1 MIKGQRVIIS
11 LISLL
16 ILSALV
22 RAQNTPLDT
31 IKLSKDV
38 EAIINTDDPSSFP
51 PQYTF
56 FIKNY
61 QKNGFTEEMKE
72 NLLKSLS
79 RLDSLNIRIRYDLKE
94 FLEVLQLANEEH
106 NFDDSAMKNLTY
118 AMRKA
123 TEQYDRIK
131 VQAYIKTL
139 HAFMRDRAIYKDRYQ
154 SITIKNGSYEVLFN
168 EENYDQTEEQ
178 EEVYTPPVE
187 VSVAE
192 LRARARGEYSEPEQK
207 PTDQM
212 NDAMFSLYP
221 EMGAVIHL
229 KKGDLVFASTQDT
242 FQITGVEGY
251 YRFDEKVFRGQD
263 GIVDWSGLGVAPTEM
278 KARLSTYE
286 FGVNQRVYE
295 FKDVLFSQPSKIDQP
310 VEGDLKLN
318 IRPSRN
324 EQGSYPRFTS
334 YNADTPISGL
344 GSAKLTFTGGITYEG
359 TNFYSRSAFEE
370 TSTVVGIVAGETKF
384 RSRSK
389 DFVFNVEDSI
399 LSSQDAELT
408 IYHQGDSIFHPAIEF
423 TYDYKEDLMEVQT
436 SVSGYNTTPFRS
448 SFYNLD
454 ITGDLLTWDLDS
466 DSLDLTIN
474 SARSDVP
481 LMIESKDFYSNQ
493 RFQDLAQVFS
503 FHPLIMAVSM
513 ADKYGGSFYV
523 NQMAN
528 DKNLDEGL
536 VKKTMELL
544 MARGMVKLDR
554 ISGLVEVL
562 EKGYHYERSAKQNP
576 YYDDILIPS
585 IIGNEP
591 NATLNFKDS
600 VLTVRG
606 VKRFLISDSL
616 DVIIAPRDGEI
627 KIRKNRDIEFNGSL
641 DAGNFQ
647 FNGSGFKLKYDSFYV
662 NMEKIDFI
670 KLQTAVVDGKRETLS
685 NELVS
690 TSGKIQ
696 INEFDNKT
704 GLRSLPQY
712 PIFTSFESANVYFG
726 KDDVLEGAYDSTVY
740 FDIPPFVIDSV
751 ADADPSKYEFKGI
764 LSSGD
769 ILPKFKEGLR
779 LMEDKSFGFV
789 HSIPDSGYN
798 LYETGG
804 RLFRELRLD
813 KKGITSSG
821 QMDYLTGSFD
831 VESSTLFLDSL
842 VAPKGIK
849 AIMQEGF
856 VDTVSYPSMEVEAYS
871 MNWLAKKDSMI
882 LTNLE
887 PNKPF
892 QIFDKKAQLNG
903 EMTLG
908 KMGLFG
914 KGEIDVKGAKL
925 LSDSMAFKGQS
936 FVASHSSLT
945 LKAPDSRKPILSIS
959 DAQIDFDLAN
969 DIAVIGPE
977 VAGSASLEF
986 PFAQFK
992 TSIPSAI
999 WDVNGNMVTM
1009 SKPDDVSLEQ
1019 SFFYSTNKRLDS
1031 LAFSGTDGFYD
1042 IAKKEL
1048 NVKGIP
1054 FIKVADAM
1062 ITPEGS
1068 ELTILENSR
1077 IEKLQNA
1084 VIIIDTANA
1093 YHRLYNAEIEI
1104 LSRTSFRGRG
1114 TYELVNA
1121 VQDTFSIEFDQF
1133 RFVNRDE
1140 INGPHTMSSGI
1151 VSAASNISISPG
1163 FIYQGEVTMYAY
1175 KKALELKGS
1184 VKLDLAKIKERNI
1197 WIEYTSND
1205 DIQEVIVPFDQ
1216 ALTSDG
1222 FPLNAGIHFDI
1233 KRQPYMSFITEKRDP
1248 GDDDFF
1254 VPKGGNLFY
1263 DAEEEAYRIENA
1275 QKSQSPDVNLAG
1287 NMFSYKESTQDVSF
1301 EGKLNFLSGERASNI
1316 QAAGKGY
1323 GNLDSANYEIEATMV
1338 LSFGLPVDGLAAMG
1352 QNLKEMGEQL
1362 GVPRAH
1368 QDRSDMIY
1376 RVAEFIGNDATMAWD
1391 RSYETVP
1398 IPLATASQT
1407 GALVKDLVIS
1417 KVNLKWSKQSNAFYS
1432 VGKIGVSNVSN
1443 IDLNMELDGFIEI
1456 RKTPEG
1462 DIITVILEMTDG
1474 TWYHFTYDGF
1484 SFGSFSSNEAY
1495 NTTVLKSNTGGN
1507 KIGSFRTYLTTIE
1520 EITQWG
1526 ADFKKLYYGI
1536 DEPYRL
1542 VMAGDSN
1549 QSLKK
1554 KTTIEGDGF

>member
-1 MIKGQRVIIS
+1 MIKGQRVIIAFLS
-11 LISLL
+11 LILL
-16 ILSALV
+16 GTVL
-22 RAQNTPLDT
+22 RAQDTPLDS
-31 IKLSKDV
+31 IPISSDI
-38 EAIINTDDPSSFP
+38 EAIITTDDPSAFP
-51 PQYTF
+51 PQYAF
-56 FIKNY
+56 FIDNY
-61 QKNGFTEEMKE
+61 QSNRFSTEMKRD
-72 NLLKSLS
+72 LLMGLS
-79 RLDSLNIRIRYDLKE
+79 KLDSLNIRLRYDLRE
-94 FLEVLQLANEEH
+94 FLEILQLAKEKH
-106 NFDDSAMKNLTY
+106 DFDDVAMKDLTY

-123 TEQYDRIK
+123 TEQYGRVKI
-131 VQAYIKTL
+131 QAYIKTL
-139 HAFMRDRAIYKDRYQ
+139 HTFMAENAIYKDRYQ
-154 SITIKNGSYEVLFN
+154 SILVRNASYEIRFN
-168 EENYDQTEEQ
+168 EENFDQ
-178 EEVYTPPVE
+178 EEVVVSTPAKA

-192 LRARARGEYSEPEQK
+192 LRARANGEYVEPEK
-207 PTDQM
+207 APTDKM
-212 NDAMFSLYP
+212 NEPMYAMYP
-221 EMGAVIHL
+221 EMGAVIHI
-229 KKGDLVFASTQDT
+229 KKGDLIFASSQDT

-251 YRFDEKVFRGQD
+251 FLFDQKIFRGQD
-263 GIVDWSGLGVAPTEM
+263 GIVDWSSLGISPNDM
-278 KARLSTYE
+278 KARLSNYQ
-286 FGVNQRVYE
+286 FSINQRE
-295 FKDVLFSQPSKIDQP
+295 FKFENVLFSQPEKIDQP
-310 VEGDLKLN
+310 VSGELGLN

-324 EQGSYPRFTS
+324 ERGTYPRFTS
-334 YNADTPISGL
+334 YNADTPIKGL

-359 TNFYSRSAFEE
+359 TNFYSRSAYEE
-370 TSTVVGIVAGETKF
+370 TSTVIGTLDGEMRF

-399 LSSQDAELT
+399 LTSKDAELT

-423 TYDYKEDLMEVQT
+423 TYDYKVDLMEVET
-436 SVSGYNTTPFRS
+436 SVTGYKTTPFRS
-448 SFYNLD
+448 SFYNVD
-454 ITGDLLTWDLDS
+454 ISGDMLTWDLNA

-474 SARSDVP
+474 SARADVP

-493 RFQDLAQVFS
+493 KFQDMAQIFS
-503 FHPLIMAVSM
+503 FHPLIMAVNMS
-513 ADKYGGSFYV
+513 KNYGGTFYTS
-523 NQMAN
+523 QMAR

-544 MARGMVKLDR
+544 MARGMVKYDR
-554 ISGLVEVL
+554 TSGLVEVL
-562 EKGYHYERSAKQNP
+562 EKGFHYEESGSKNP

-585 IIGNEP
+585 IIGNAP

-606 VKRFLISDSL
+606 VQRFLVSDSL
-616 DVIIAPRDGEI
+616 DVVIAPIDGQI
-627 KIRKNRDIEFNGSL
+627 KILKNRDIEFNGAL

-647 FNGSGFKLKYDSFYV
+647 FNGSGFKFKYDSFYV
-662 NMEKIDFI
+662 DMEKIDFI
-670 KLQTAVVDGKRETLS
+670 KLQIEVAKGKREALS
-685 NELVS
+685 NQLVS

-726 KDDVLEGAYDSTVY
+726 GDDVLKGAYDSTVY

-751 ADADPSKYEFKGI
+751 ADEDPSKYEFQGI
-764 LSSGD
+764 FSTGD
-769 ILPKFKEGLR
+769 ILPDFEEGLR

-789 HSIPDSGYN
+789 HAVPDSGYN
-798 LYETGG
+798 LYKTGG
-804 RLFRELRLD
+804 RLFGELRLD
-813 KKGITSSG
+813 KKGITTPG
-821 QMDYLTGSFD
+821 QMEYLTGSFD
-831 VESSTLFLDSL
+831 VELSTLFLDSL

-849 AIMQEGF
+849 AVLQEGF
-856 VDTVSYPSMEVEAYS
+856 VDTVSYPSMQVEAYN
-871 MNWLAKKDSMI
+871 MNWLAKRDSMVM
-882 LTNLE
+882 TNLDRK
-887 PNKPF
+887 KPF
-892 QIFDKKAQLNG
+892 QLFDNKAQLEG
-903 EMTLG
+903 QMTLR
-908 KMGLFG
+908 KIGLFG
-914 KGEIDVKGAKL
+914 AGEMDVEGAKL
-925 LSDSMAFKGQS
+925 VSDSIAFQSQS
-936 FVASHSSLT
+936 FEASHSTLT
-945 LKAPDSRKPILSIS
+945 LTAPGSRKPILTT
-959 DAQIDFDLAN
+959 ANARIDFDVAN
-969 DIAVIGPE
+969 DIATIGPE
-977 VAGSASLEF
+977 IAGTASLEF

-999 WDVNGNMVTM
+999 WDVKGNMVTM
-1009 SKPDDVSLEQ
+1009 SKPDDVPIEQ

-1042 IAKKEL
+1042 IEKKEL

-1054 FIKVADAM
+1054 FIKVADAK

-1077 IEKLQNA
+1077 IETLQNA
-1084 VIIIDTANA
+1084 VILIDTANA

-1133 RFVNRDE
+1133 KFVKNDE
-1140 INGPHTMSSGI
+1140 VHGPHTMSSG
-1151 VSAASNISISPG
+1151 VVNAASNIRISPG

-1175 KKALELKGS
+1175 KKALELEGS
-1184 VKLDLAKIKERNI
+1184 VKLELDKLKERNI
-1197 WIEYTSND
+1197 WIEYASND
-1205 DIQEVIVPFDQ
+1205 DIEEVIIPFDQ
-1216 ALTSDG
+1216 ARTSDG
-1222 FPLNAGIHFDI
+1222 FPLNAGIHFDS
-1233 KRQPYMSFITEKRDP
+1233 KREPYMSFITEKRDP
-1248 GDDDFF
+1248 ADDDFF
-1254 VPKGGNLFY
+1254 VPQGGNLFY

-1275 QKSQSPDVNLAG
+1275 QKSQSPDVYLAG
-1287 NMFSYKESTQDVSF
+1287 NMFSYNEYTHDVSF
-1301 EGKLNFLSGERASNI
+1301 EGKLNFLSGERARNI
-1316 QAAGKGY
+1316 QAAGKGS
-1323 GNLDSANYEIEATMV
+1323 GNLDSANYELDATMV
-1338 LSFGLPVDGLAAMG
+1338 MSFGLPIEGLAAMG

-1376 RVAEFIGNDATMAWD
+1376 RVAEFIGNDATTAWD

-1398 IPLATASQT
+1398 IPLAAATET
-1407 GALVKDLVIS
+1407 GELIKDLVIS
-1417 KVNLKWSKQSNAFYS
+1417 KVHLKWSKQSNAFYS

-1462 DIITVILEMTDG
+1462 DIITVLLEMTDG

-1484 SFGSFSSNEAY
+1484 SFGSYSSNELY
-1495 NTTVLKSNTGGN
+1495 NATVMNSNNGKT
-1507 KIGSFRTYLTTIE
+1507 KIGSFKVFMTTIE
-1520 EITQWG
+1520 EITRWG